1 MNMKKL
7 ILSILILSKGLFM
20 ESGSLAMAQE
30 PIIITNETEINSI
43 FQEYSPAFYQN
54 GLVFIASNPS
64 VNTDKKEDDNTGKAT
79 TSLFFAARNDNGSLQ
94 KPLTFAEELSTKFY
108 DGPLSFSKDGN
119 TIYFTRT
126 NLRRGKPIKAKDG
139 LVKLKIYTATKKDN
153 KWVNIFELPFNNSE
167 YDCAHPSVSNDGRR
181 LYFSSNRPGGFGG
194 MDLYVSTLIN
204 GKWSDPVNLGPKVN
218 TDKNEIFPFIH
229 ADGKVY
235 FASNGH
241 KGIGNLDIF
250 CTMKTDTGWLKPHNL
265 PEPINSRS
273 DDFGLIVSGDKKSGF
288 FSSNRAS
295 GKGDDD
301 IFTFSAQDGIDFQNT
316 VVNSEVIAQ
325 NNQNASDNTIA
336 SVSPQEVE
344 IKIEPELSNILSNG
358 VAKTDNNPTPV
369 VQLEKIEVVK
379 PPLLETVKPDIKT
392 VEAKSVSI
400 AKTETIASATE
411 PIFDDTPSN
420 IEKNKIETPSNEPLK
435 KFSEPKGETLKSEFE
450 ETDLKAVVGKKEV
463 KIEVKPTIEKVD
475 EKKQPIETVEK
486 NDKKTEAKSIKDN
499 KQKAKE
505 ANAVIEKMEVQP
517 EVKPAVEKVEEKQE
531 PVVVAVVEKKEV
543 KSVIVKVEEKQ
554 ESITAAIVE
563 KKEDKSEVKP
573 AIEKIEEK
581 QEPIAVTVVEKKDHK
596 PEMIPAT
603 EKTAVVEV
611 KPEPLVAKVD
621 SMATASVNIANGKI
635 RNKYLVVV
643 GTYAIQENAV
653 IQKKIAV
660 KKGFQDVEIIHY
672 TDNHLYGVCV
682 RQCSDEKEAQAL
694 VHSINKERNMEAF
707 VKILK

>member
-1 MNMKKL
+1 MKMKKL
-7 ILSILILSKGLFM
+7 ILSILIMSKGLLM
-20 ESGSLAMAQE
+20 ESESLAMAQE

-64 VNTDKKEDDNTGKAT
+64 VNTEKKEDDNTGKAT

-126 NLRRGKPIKAKDG
+126 NLRRGKPVKAKDG
-139 LVKLKIYTATKKDN
+139 LVKLKIYAATKKDN
-153 KWVNIFELPFNNSE
+153 KWVDIFELPFNNAE

-181 LYFSSNRPGGFGG
+181 LYFSSNRPDGFGG

-250 CTMKTDTGWLKPHNL
+250 CTMKTDTGWVKPQNL

-273 DDFGLIVSGDKKSGF
+273 DDFGLIVSADKKSGY

-301 IFTFSAQDGIDFQNT
+301 IFNFNAIDGIDFNNGI
-316 VVNSEVIAQ
+316 VNIDE
-325 NNQNASDNTIA
+325 NASDNTTA
-336 SVSPQEVE
+336 SAVPQVGE
-344 IKIEPELSNILSNG
+344 IKIKTEPELSNILRNAE
-358 VAKTDNNPTPV
+358 VPKIDNNPAPAI
-369 VQLEKIEVVK
+369 QLKKIEAVIK
-379 PPLLETVKPDIKT
+379 IPNLETVKPEIKI
-392 VEAKSVSI
+392 VETKPVSV
-400 AKTETIASATE
+400 AKTEIIASATE
-411 PIFDDTPSN
+411 PMFDDAPST

-435 KFSEPKGETLKSEFE
+435 KFSEPKVETLKSEFDDTE
-450 ETDLKAVVGKKEV
+450 LKAVVATKEE
-463 KIEVKPTIEKVD
+463 KTEVKPVIAPVIEKMAD
-475 EKKQPIETVEK
+475 KKQPI
-486 NDKKTEAKSIKDN
+486 A
-499 KQKAKE
+499 
-505 ANAVIEKMEVQP
+505 
-517 EVKPAVEKVEEKQE
+517 
-531 PVVVAVVEKKEV
+531 VAVVEKKE
-543 KSVIVKVEEKQ
+543 EKPAVAPIIEKMADKKQ
-554 ESITAAIVE
+554 PIAVAVVE
-563 KKEDKSEVKP
+563 KKEQKL
-573 AIEKIEEK
+573 
-581 QEPIAVTVVEKKDHK
+581 IA
-596 PEMIPAT
+596 A
-603 EKTAVVEV
+603 EV

-621 SMATASVNIANGKI
+621 SMATASVNMANGKI

-682 RQCSDEKEAQAL
+682 RQCVDEKEAQAL

>member
-1 MNMKKL
+1 MKKL

-505 ANAVIEKMEVQP
+505 AIAVVEKMEVQP

>member
-1 MNMKKL
+1 MKKL

-531 PVVVAVVEKKEV
+531 
-543 KSVIVKVEEKQ
+543 
-554 ESITAAIVE
+554 SITAAIVE

>member
-1 MNMKKL
+1 MKMKKL
-7 ILSILILSKGLFM
+7 ILSLLILRGCLI
-20 ESGSLAMAQE
+20 MAQE
-30 PIIITNETEINSI
+30 PIILTNETEINSI

-54 GLVFIASNPS
+54 GLVFIASNPA
-64 VNTDKKEDDNTGKAT
+64 VNMDKKEDDNTGKAT
-79 TSLFFAARNDNGSLQ
+79 TSLFFAARNNNGSLQ
-94 KPLTFAEELSTKFY
+94 KPLTFAEELTTKFY

-126 NLRRGKPIKAKDG
+126 NLRRSKPIKAKDG
-139 LVKLKIYTATKKDN
+139 LVKLKIYAATKKDN
-153 KWVNIFELPFNNSE
+153 KWDNIFELPFNNAE

-194 MDLYVSTLIN
+194 MDLYVSTLIT

-250 CTMKTDTGWLKPHNL
+250 CTMKTDTGWVKPQNL

-273 DDFGLIVSGDKKSGF
+273 DDFGLIVSADKKSGY

-301 IFTFSAQDGIDFQNT
+301 IFNFIASEGIDFQNRI
-316 VVNSEVIAQ
+316 VNVEENES
-325 NNQNASDNTIA
+325 NNTTANA
-336 SVSPQEVE
+336 VPLEGE
-344 IKIEPELSNILSNG
+344 IKLKAEPELSNILRNAE
-358 VAKTDNNPTPV
+358 VTKTDNNPTPV
-369 VQLEKIEVVK
+369 VQLEEIRTIN
-379 PPLLETVKPDIKT
+379 PPRLETSKPEIKI
-392 VEAKSVSI
+392 VETKSVPVP
-400 AKTETIASATE
+400 KTEIIASATE
-411 PIFDDTPSN
+411 PMFDDAPSN
-420 IEKNKIETPSNEPLK
+420 NEKNKIETPSSEPLK
-435 KFSEPKGETLKSEFE
+435 KFSEPKVETLKSEFDDSE
-450 ETDLKAVVGKKEV
+450 LKAVVTQKGEKTV
-463 KIEVKPTIEKVD
+463 TKPIVEKVE
-475 EKKQPIETVEK
+475 EKKQPISAVEK
-486 NDKKTEAKSIKDN
+486 NDKKTEEK
-499 KQKAKE
+499 KE
-505 ANAVIEKMEVQP
+505 AITI
-517 EVKPAVEKVEEKQE
+517 
-531 PVVVAVVEKKEV
+531 AVVEKKE
-543 KSVIVKVEEKQ
+543 EKPVVP
-554 ESITAAIVE
+554 T
-563 KKEDKSEVKP
+563 

-581 QEPIAVTVVEKKDHK
+581 KEAVAVAIVEKKEEKPVVPTAIEKIEEKKEAITVAIVEKKEEKPVVPTAIEKIEEKKEPIAIAVVEKK
-596 PEMIPAT
+596 E
-603 EKTAVVEV
+603 EKTAAVEV
-611 KPEPLVAKVD
+611 KSESLVAKVD

-643 GTYAIQENAV
+643 GTYAIQENAI

-660 KKGFQDVEIIHY
+660 KKGFQDVEIVHY

>member
-1 MNMKKL
+1 MKIKKL
-7 ILSILILSKGLFM
+7 ILSILILRGCLT
-20 ESGSLAMAQE
+20 MAQE

-54 GLVFIASNPS
+54 GLVFIASNPA
-64 VNTDKKEDDNTGKAT
+64 VNAEKKEDDNTGKAT
-79 TSLFFAARNDNGSLQ
+79 TSLFFAAGNGKGSLQ
-94 KPLTFAEELSTKFY
+94 KPLTFAEELTTKFY

-139 LVKLKIYTATKKDN
+139 LVKLKIYAATKKDN
-153 KWVNIFELPFNNSE
+153 KWGNIFELPFNNAE
-167 YDCAHPSVSNDGRR
+167 FDCAHPSVSNDGRR

-250 CTMKTDTGWLKPHNL
+250 STMKTDTGWLKPLNL

-273 DDFGLIVSGDKKSGF
+273 DDFGLIVSADKKSGY

-301 IFTFSAQDGIDFQNT
+301 IFNFVALEGIDL
-316 VVNSEVIAQ
+316 Q
-325 NNQNASDNTIA
+325 NNVANIEENDSDNTTA
-336 SVSPQEVE
+336 SNVPQESE
-344 IKIEPELSNILSNG
+344 INVKIEPLLSNILTN
-358 VAKTDNNPTPV
+358 AEAPKTENNPVTA
-369 VQLEKIEVVK
+369 VQLEKIEATKV
-379 PPLLETVKPDIKT
+379 PHLETVKPEIKM
-392 VEAKSVSI
+392 VETKPVPAP
-400 AKTETIASATE
+400 KTEIIASATE
-411 PIFDDTPSN
+411 PMFDDAPST

-435 KFSEPKGETLKSEFE
+435 KFSEPKVETIKSEFDD
-450 ETDLKAVVGKKEV
+450 TDLKAVAAKKEE
-463 KIEVKPTIEKVD
+463 KIEAKPVVEKAND
-475 EKKQPIETVEK
+475 KKQPIAAIEK
-486 NDKKTEAKSIKDN
+486 NDKKTEVKPSKE
-499 KQKAKE
+499 KKEKAKE
-505 ANAVIEKMEVQP
+505 
-517 EVKPAVEKVEEKQE
+517 
-531 PVVVAVVEKKEV
+531 VVAVVEKKEEKPV
-543 KSVIVKVEEKQ
+543 VQPIVEKIEEKK
-554 ESITAAIVE
+554 EPIAMTVVE
-563 KKEDKSEVKP
+563 KKEEKP
-573 AIEKIEEK
+573 TAQPVIEKIEEK
-581 QEPIAVTVVEKKDHK
+581 KEPIAMAVVEKK
-596 PEMIPAT
+596 E
-603 EKTAVVEV
+603 EKVLSTEV
-611 KPEPLVAKVD
+611 KPELLVAKVD
-621 SMATASVNIANGKI
+621 SMSTASVNVANGKI

>member
-1 MNMKKL
+1 MKMKKL
-7 ILSILILSKGLFM
+7 ILSILIMSKGLLM
-20 ESGSLAMAQE
+20 ESESLVMAQE

-64 VNTDKKEDDNTGKAT
+64 VNTEKKEDDNTGKAT

-126 NLRRGKPIKAKDG
+126 NLRRGKPVKAKDG
-139 LVKLKIYTATKKDN
+139 LVKLKIYAATKKDN
-153 KWVNIFELPFNNSE
+153 KWVDIFELPFNNAE

-181 LYFSSNRPGGFGG
+181 LYFSSNRPDGFGG

-250 CTMKTDTGWLKPHNL
+250 STMKTDTGWLKPLNL

-273 DDFGLIVSGDKKSGF
+273 DDFGLIVSADKKSGY

-301 IFTFSAQDGIDFQNT
+301 IFNFNAIDGIDFNNGI
-316 VVNSEVIAQ
+316 VNIDE
-325 NNQNASDNTIA
+325 NASDNTTA
-336 SVSPQEVE
+336 SAVPQVGE
-344 IKIEPELSNILSNG
+344 IKIKTEPELSNILRNAE
-358 VAKTDNNPTPV
+358 VPKIDNNPAPAI
-369 VQLEKIEVVK
+369 QLKKIEAVIK
-379 PPLLETVKPDIKT
+379 IPNLETVKPEIKI
-392 VEAKSVSI
+392 VETKPVSV
-400 AKTETIASATE
+400 AKTEIIASATE
-411 PIFDDTPSN
+411 PMFDDAPST

-435 KFSEPKGETLKSEFE
+435 KFSEPKVETLKSEFDDTE
-450 ETDLKAVVGKKEV
+450 LKAVVATKEE
-463 KIEVKPTIEKVD
+463 KTEVKPVIAPVIEKMAD
-475 EKKQPIETVEK
+475 KKQPI
-486 NDKKTEAKSIKDN
+486 A
-499 KQKAKE
+499 
-505 ANAVIEKMEVQP
+505 
-517 EVKPAVEKVEEKQE
+517 
-531 PVVVAVVEKKEV
+531 VAVVEKKEEKPAV
-543 KSVIVKVEEKQ
+543 APVIEKMADKKQ
-554 ESITAAIVE
+554 PIAVAVVE
-563 KKEDKSEVKP
+563 KKEQKL
-573 AIEKIEEK
+573 
-581 QEPIAVTVVEKKDHK
+581 IA
-596 PEMIPAT
+596 A
-603 EKTAVVEV
+603 EV

-621 SMATASVNIANGKI
+621 SMATASVNMANGKI

-682 RQCSDEKEAQAL
+682 RQCVDEKEAQAL

>member
-1 MNMKKL
+1 MKKL
-7 ILSILILSKGLFM
+7 ILSILILRGVLV
-20 ESGSLAMAQE
+20 MAQE

-54 GLVFIASNPS
+54 GLVFIASNPA

-79 TSLFFAARNDNGSLQ
+79 TSLFFAARKDNGSLQ
-94 KPLTFAEELSTKFY
+94 KPLTFAEELTTKFY
-108 DGPLSFSKDGN
+108 DGPLSFNKDGN

-139 LVKLKIYTATKKDN
+139 LVKLKIYAATKKDN
-153 KWVNIFELPFNNSE
+153 KWDNIFELPFNNAE
-167 YDCAHPSVSNDGRR
+167 FDCAHPSVSNDGRR

-250 CTMKTDTGWLKPHNL
+250 CTMKTDTGWVKPQNL

-273 DDFGLIVSGDKKSGF
+273 DDFGFIVSADKKSGY

-301 IFTFSAQDGIDFQNT
+301 IFNFNASEGIDFLNALNNSEEIVENIQNT
-316 VVNSEVIAQ
+316 AD
-325 NNQNASDNTIA
+325 NATA
-336 SVSPQEVE
+336 SVMPQVGEVKMVE
-344 IKIEPELSNILSNG
+344 TKPVS
-358 VAKTDNNPTPV
+358 TP
-369 VQLEKIEVVK
+369 
-379 PPLLETVKPDIKT
+379 
-392 VEAKSVSI
+392 
-400 AKTETIASATE
+400 KTETITSATE
-411 PIFDDTPSN
+411 PMFDDSPST

-435 KFSEPKGETLKSEFE
+435 KFSEPKVETLKSEFDDTE
-450 ETDLKAVVGKKEV
+450 LKAVVAQKEIKKEAT
-463 KIEVKPTIEKVD
+463 PTIEKLD
-475 EKKQPIETVEK
+475 EKKQPIAAVEK
-486 NDKKTEAKSIKDN
+486 NDK
-499 KQKAKE
+499 
-505 ANAVIEKMEVQP
+505 
-517 EVKPAVEKVEEKQE
+517 
-531 PVVVAVVEKKEV
+531 
-543 KSVIVKVEEKQ
+543 
-554 ESITAAIVE
+554 
-563 KKEDKSEVKP
+563 
-573 AIEKIEEK
+573 KIEEK
-581 QEPIAVTVVEKKDHK
+581 QEPIAVAVVEKKEQK
-596 PEMIPAT
+596 PEVKPII
-603 EKTAVVEV
+603 EKIEVKQEPIAVAVAEKKEEKPEVKPTIEKMEEKNEEKIAVVEV

-643 GTYAIQENAV
+643 GTYAIQENAI

>member
-1 MNMKKL
+1 MKKL

>member
-1 MNMKKL
+1 MKKL
-7 ILSILILSKGLFM
+7 ILPLLILRGF
-20 ESGSLAMAQE
+20 LAMAQD

-54 GLVFIASNPS
+54 GLVFIASNPA

-79 TSLFFAARNDNGSLQ
+79 TSLFFAARNDKGSLQ
-94 KPLTFAEELSTKFY
+94 KPLTFAEELTTKFY

-139 LVKLKIYTATKKDN
+139 LVKLKIYAATKKDN
-153 KWVNIFELPFNNSE
+153 KWDNIFELPFNNAE

-241 KGIGNLDIF
+241 KGVGNLDIF
-250 CTMKTDTGWLKPHNL
+250 STMKTDTGWLKPLNL

-273 DDFGLIVSGDKKSGF
+273 DDFGLIVSADKKSGY

-301 IFTFSAQDGIDFQNT
+301 IFNFMATEGIDFNT
-316 VVNSEVIAQ
+316 DIA
-325 NNQNASDNTIA
+325 NIDENESDNATA
-336 SVSPQEVE
+336 SLVPQEGE
-344 IKIEPELSNILSNG
+344 IKLKIDPELSNILSNAE
-358 VAKTDNNPTPV
+358 VPKADNNPTPV
-369 VQLEKIEVVK
+369 VQLEKVEAVNA
-379 PPLLETVKPDIKT
+379 PLLETSKPEIKL
-392 VEAKSVSI
+392 VEAKPISV
-400 AKTETIASATE
+400 AKTEIIASATE
-411 PIFDDTPSN
+411 PMFDDAPST

-435 KFSEPKGETLKSEFE
+435 KFSEPKIETVKSEFDDTE
-450 ETDLKAVVGKKEV
+450 LKAVVAQKEE
-463 KIEVKPTIEKVD
+463 KIEVKPTTEKVED
-475 EKKQPIETVEK
+475 KKQPIAAVEN
-486 NDKKTEAKSIKDN
+486 NDKKTEAKPSKDK

-505 ANAVIEKMEVQP
+505 AIAVVEKKEEKPIVLPIVEKMEVKQEPISVAMVEKKEEKPVVQPTIEKME
-517 EVKPAVEKVEEKQE
+517 EKKE
-531 PVVVAVVEKKEV
+531 PIAVAVVEKKE
-543 KSVIVKVEEKQ
+543 EKP
-554 ESITAAIVE
+554 EIKPTIEKMEE
-563 KKEDKSEVKP
+563 KKEPIAITVIEKKEEKTVAMEVKSEL
-573 AIEKIEEK
+573 
-581 QEPIAVTVVEKKDHK
+581 
-596 PEMIPAT
+596 
-603 EKTAVVEV
+603 
-611 KPEPLVAKVD
+611 LVAKVD
-621 SMATASVNIANGKI
+621 SMATASVNMANGKI

-643 GTYAIQENAV
+643 GTYAKQENAF

-672 TDNHLYGVCV
+672 ADNHLYGVCV
-682 RQCSDEKEAQAL
+682 RQCADEKEAQAL

>member
-1 MNMKKL
+1 MKKL
-7 ILSILILSKGLFM
+7 ILSILILRGVLV
-20 ESGSLAMAQE
+20 MAQE

-54 GLVFIASNPS
+54 GLVFIASNPA

-79 TSLFFAARNDNGSLQ
+79 TSLFFAARKDNGSLQ
-94 KPLTFAEELSTKFY
+94 KPLTFAEELTTKFY
-108 DGPLSFSKDGN
+108 DGPLSFNKDGN

-139 LVKLKIYTATKKDN
+139 LVKLKIYAATKKDN
-153 KWVNIFELPFNNSE
+153 KWDNIFELPFNNAE
-167 YDCAHPSVSNDGRR
+167 FDCAHPSVSNDGRR

-250 CTMKTDTGWLKPHNL
+250 CTMKTDTGWVKPQNL

-273 DDFGLIVSGDKKSGF
+273 DDFGFIVSADKKSGY

-301 IFTFSAQDGIDFQNT
+301 IFNFNASEGIDFLNALNNSEEIVENIQNT
-316 VVNSEVIAQ
+316 AD
-325 NNQNASDNTIA
+325 NATA
-336 SVSPQEVE
+336 SVMPQVGEVKMVE
-344 IKIEPELSNILSNG
+344 TKPVS
-358 VAKTDNNPTPV
+358 TP
-369 VQLEKIEVVK
+369 
-379 PPLLETVKPDIKT
+379 
-392 VEAKSVSI
+392 
-400 AKTETIASATE
+400 KTETITSATE
-411 PIFDDTPSN
+411 PMFDDSPST
-420 IEKNKIETPSNEPLK
+420 IEKNKFETPSNEPLK
-435 KFSEPKGETLKSEFE
+435 KFSEPKVETLKSEFDDTE
-450 ETDLKAVVGKKEV
+450 LKAVVAQKEIKKEAT
-463 KIEVKPTIEKVD
+463 PTIEKLD
-475 EKKQPIETVEK
+475 EKKQPIAAVEK
-486 NDKKTEAKSIKDN
+486 NDK
-499 KQKAKE
+499 
-505 ANAVIEKMEVQP
+505 
-517 EVKPAVEKVEEKQE
+517 
-531 PVVVAVVEKKEV
+531 
-543 KSVIVKVEEKQ
+543 
-554 ESITAAIVE
+554 
-563 KKEDKSEVKP
+563 
-573 AIEKIEEK
+573 KIEEK
-581 QEPIAVTVVEKKDHK
+581 QEPIAVAVVEKKEQK
-596 PEMIPAT
+596 PEVKPII
-603 EKTAVVEV
+603 EKIEVKQEPIAVAVAEKKEEKPEVKPTIEKMEEKNEEKIAVVEV

-643 GTYAIQENAV
+643 GTYAIQENAI

>member
-1 MNMKKL
+1 MKKL
-7 ILSILILSKGLFM
+7 ILPLLILRGF
-20 ESGSLAMAQE
+20 LAMAQD

-54 GLVFIASNPS
+54 GLVFIASNPA

-94 KPLTFAEELSTKFY
+94 KPLTFAEELTTKFY

-139 LVKLKIYTATKKDN
+139 LVKLKIYAATKKDN
-153 KWVNIFELPFNNSE
+153 KWDNIFELPFNNAE

-181 LYFSSNRPGGFGG
+181 LYFSSNRPDGFGG

-241 KGIGNLDIF
+241 KGVGNLDIF
-250 CTMKTDTGWLKPHNL
+250 STMKTDTGWLKPLNL

-273 DDFGLIVSGDKKSGF
+273 DDFGLIVSADKKSGY
-288 FSSNRAS
+288 FSSNRSS

-301 IFTFSAQDGIDFQNT
+301 IFNFMASEGIDFNT
-316 VVNSEVIAQ
+316 DIA
-325 NNQNASDNTIA
+325 NINENESDNATA
-336 SVSPQEVE
+336 SAVPQEGE
-344 IKIEPELSNILSNG
+344 IKLKIDPELSNILSNAE
-358 VAKTDNNPTPV
+358 VPKTDNNPTPV
-369 VQLEKIEVVK
+369 VQLEKVEANNS
-379 PPLLETVKPDIKT
+379 PRLETSKPEIKM
-392 VEAKSVSI
+392 VETKPVFVAKNEI
-400 AKTETIASATE
+400 IASATE
-411 PIFDDTPSN
+411 PIFDDSPSN

-435 KFSEPKGETLKSEFE
+435 KFSEPKVETVKSEFDDTE
-450 ETDLKAVVGKKEV
+450 LKAVVAQKEE
-463 KIEVKPTIEKVD
+463 KIEAKPTLEKIE
-475 EKKQPIETVEK
+475 EKKQPIAAVEK
-486 NDKKTEAKSIKDN
+486 NDKKTEAKPSKDK

-505 ANAVIEKMEVQP
+505 AI
-517 EVKPAVEKVEEKQE
+517 
-531 PVVVAVVEKKEV
+531 AVVEKKEDKPV
-543 KSVIVKVEEKQ
+543 VQ
-554 ESITAAIVE
+554 PIVE
-563 KKEDKSEVKP
+563 KM
-573 AIEKIEEK
+573 EEK
-581 QEPIAVTVVEKKDHK
+581 QEPIAVAVVEKKEEK
-596 PEMIPAT
+596 PEIKPT
-603 EKTAVVEV
+603 IEKMEEKKEPIAVAVVEKKEEMPVVQPTIEKMEV
-611 KPEPLVAKVD
+611 KQEPIAVAVVEKKEEKTIAMEVKSEPIVAKVD
-621 SMATASVNIANGKI
+621 SMTTASVNMANGKI

-643 GTYAIQENAV
+643 GTYAKQENAV

-672 TDNHLYGVCV
+672 ADNHLYGVCV

>member
-1 MNMKKL
+1 MKMKKL
-7 ILSILILSKGLFM
+7 ILSILILRGVLV
-20 ESGSLAMAQE
+20 MAQE

-54 GLVFIASNPS
+54 GLVFIASNPA

-79 TSLFFAARNDNGSLQ
+79 TSLFFAARKDYGSLQ
-94 KPLTFAEELSTKFY
+94 KPLTFAEELTTKFY
-108 DGPLSFSKDGN
+108 DGPLSFNKDGN

-139 LVKLKIYTATKKDN
+139 LVKLKIYAATKKDN
-153 KWVNIFELPFNNSE
+153 KWDNIFELPFNNAE
-167 YDCAHPSVSNDGRR
+167 FDCAHPSVSNDGRR

-250 CTMKTDTGWLKPHNL
+250 CTMKTDTGWVKPQNL

-273 DDFGLIVSGDKKSGF
+273 DDFGFIVSADKKSGY

-301 IFTFSAQDGIDFQNT
+301 IFNFNASEGIDFLNALNNSEEIVENIQNT
-316 VVNSEVIAQ
+316 AD
-325 NNQNASDNTIA
+325 NATA
-336 SVSPQEVE
+336 SVTPQVGEVKMVE
-344 IKIEPELSNILSNG
+344 TKPVS
-358 VAKTDNNPTPV
+358 TP
-369 VQLEKIEVVK
+369 
-379 PPLLETVKPDIKT
+379 
-392 VEAKSVSI
+392 
-400 AKTETIASATE
+400 KTETITSATE
-411 PIFDDTPSN
+411 PMFDDSPST
-420 IEKNKIETPSNEPLK
+420 IEKNKFETPSNEPLK
-435 KFSEPKGETLKSEFE
+435 KFSEPKVETLKSEFDDTE
-450 ETDLKAVVGKKEV
+450 LKAVVAQKEIKKEAT
-463 KIEVKPTIEKVD
+463 PTIEKLD
-475 EKKQPIETVEK
+475 EKKQPIAAVEK
-486 NDKKTEAKSIKDN
+486 NDK
-499 KQKAKE
+499 
-505 ANAVIEKMEVQP
+505 
-517 EVKPAVEKVEEKQE
+517 
-531 PVVVAVVEKKEV
+531 
-543 KSVIVKVEEKQ
+543 
-554 ESITAAIVE
+554 
-563 KKEDKSEVKP
+563 
-573 AIEKIEEK
+573 KIEEK
-581 QEPIAVTVVEKKDHK
+581 QEPIAVAVVEKKEQK
-596 PEMIPAT
+596 PEVKPII
-603 EKTAVVEV
+603 EKIEVKQEPIAVAVAEKKEEKPEVKPTIEKMEEKNEEKIAVVEV

-643 GTYAIQENAV
+643 GTYAIQENAI

>member
-1 MNMKKL
+1 MKKL
-7 ILSILILSKGLFM
+7 ILPLLILRGCLT
-20 ESGSLAMAQE
+20 MAQE

-54 GLVFIASNPS
+54 GLVFIASNPA
-64 VNTDKKEDDNTGKAT
+64 VNTEKKEDDNTGKAT

-94 KPLTFAEELSTKFY
+94 KPLTFAEELTTKFY

-126 NLRRGKPIKAKDG
+126 NLRRGKPVKAKDG
-139 LVKLKIYTATKKDN
+139 LVKLKIYAATKKDN
-153 KWVNIFELPFNNSE
+153 KWDNIFELPFNNAE

-250 CTMKTDTGWLKPHNL
+250 STMKTDTGWLKPLNL

-273 DDFGLIVSGDKKSGF
+273 DDFGLIVSADKKSGY
-288 FSSNRAS
+288 FSSNRSS

-301 IFTFSAQDGIDFQNT
+301 IFNFNAPDGIDFLNATIDSEEIVENGQNT
-316 VVNSEVIAQ
+316 
-325 NNQNASDNTIA
+325 SDNTTA
-336 SVSPQEVE
+336 SVSTQGE
-344 IKIEPELSNILSNG
+344 IKLKVEPELSNILSNAE
-358 VAKTDNNPTPV
+358 VPKTDNNATAV
-369 VQLEKIEVVK
+369 VQLEKIETINA
-379 PPLLETVKPDIKT
+379 PRLETSKPEIKI
-392 VEAKSVSI
+392 VETKPILVP
-400 AKTETIASATE
+400 KTEIIASATE
-411 PIFDDTPSN
+411 PMFDDSPSN

-435 KFSEPKGETLKSEFE
+435 KFSEPKVETLKSEFDDTE
-450 ETDLKAVVGKKEV
+450 LKAVVAQKE
-463 KIEVKPTIEKVD
+463 
-475 EKKQPIETVEK
+475 
-486 NDKKTEAKSIKDN
+486 
-499 KQKAKE
+499 
-505 ANAVIEKMEVQP
+505 EKME
-517 EVKPAVEKVEEKQE
+517 
-531 PVVVAVVEKKEV
+531 EKKEPIAV
-543 KSVIVKVEEKQ
+543 VV
-554 ESITAAIVE
+554 VE
-563 KKEDKSEVKP
+563 KKEDK
-573 AIEKIEEK
+573 
-581 QEPIAVTVVEKKDHK
+581 
-596 PEMIPAT
+596 
-603 EKTAVVEV
+603 TAAVEV
-611 KPEPLVAKVD
+611 KSEPLVAKVD
-621 SMATASVNIANGKI
+621 SIATASVNMANGKI